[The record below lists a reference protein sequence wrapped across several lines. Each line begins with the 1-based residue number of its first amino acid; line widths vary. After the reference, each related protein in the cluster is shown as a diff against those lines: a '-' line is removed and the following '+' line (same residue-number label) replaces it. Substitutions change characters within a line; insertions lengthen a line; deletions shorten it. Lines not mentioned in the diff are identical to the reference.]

1 MIIFIRVQGP
11 TSFTNQLAR
20 SRAMRDIK
28 DKVLKLDVSDGDTL
42 KKVMHRIHETE
53 GIPPAQ
59 QRYIFAGKPLADPA
73 QTLAFYKIKSD
84 VTLHLVIQY
93 L

>member
-1 MIIFIRVQGP
+1 MIIFIRIQGS

-28 DKVLKLDVSDGDTL
+28 DKVVKLDVSDGDTL
-42 KKVMHRIHETE
+42 KKIMHRVHEAE
-53 GIPPAQ
+53 GIPPVQ

-73 QTLAFYKIKSD
+73 QTLAFYKIKND

-93 L
+93 

>member
-1 MIIFIRVQGP
+1 MIIFIRIQGR
-11 TSFTNQLAR
+11 TNFKNQHAR
-20 SRAMRDIK
+20 SVAMRDTAN
-28 DKVLKLDVSDGDTL
+28 KVLKLDVSDGDTL
-42 KKVMHRIHETE
+42 KKIMHRIHETE

-59 QRYIFAGKPLADPA
+59 QRYILAGKPLADPA
-73 QTLAFYKIKSD
+73 QTLVFYKIKND